1 MPIILPSDLPASDIL
16 KKERIFVMNSER
28 AVSQDIRPLE
38 VIIANLM
45 PTKIQTETQ
54 LLRRISNIALQVNVE
69 LLRTD
74 SYVGKNTC
82 FAHLDRF
89 YTVFDQIRHKKYD
102 AMIITGAPVEK
113 MDFHDVQYWDE
124 LRQIMDFAR
133 TNVFSTMFIC
143 WASQAAWYHYYGV
156 QKYEYEKKLFGVFE
170 VDVLKRNALTN
181 GFDDSF
187 FVPHSRYTYC
197 KPEDIS
203 RIDDMQIVAASDRVG
218 VHMAATTDNR
228 LLFVTGHGEY
238 DTTTLDDEYRRDAG
252 MGLKTAIPENYYRE
266 NNPDNEIT
274 VRWKAHSNLLFSNW
288 LNYCVYQETP
298 YNLED
303 ITEKKL

>member
-1 MPIILPSDLPASDIL
+1 MDSD
-16 KKERIFVMNSER
+16 R
-28 AVSQDIRPLE
+28 ARSQDIRPLE

-54 LLRRISNIALQVNVE
+54 LLRRISNIALQVNIE

-74 SYVGKNTC
+74 SYVGKNTSLD
-82 FAHLDRF
+82 HLERF
-89 YTVFDQIRHKKYD
+89 YTVFDRIRHKKYD

-113 MDFHDVQYWDE
+113 MDFQDVRYWDE
-124 LRQIMDFAR
+124 LRKIMDFAR

-143 WASQAAWYHYYGV
+143 WAAQAAWHHYYGL
-156 QKYEYEKKLFGVFE
+156 QKHEYEKKLFGVFE
-170 VDVLKRNALTN
+170 VDVLERNALTS

-197 KPEDIS
+197 KREDIA

-218 VHMAATTDNR
+218 VHIAVTRDNR

-238 DTTTLDDEYRRDAG
+238 DTTTLDAEYRRDADK
-252 MGLKTAIPENYYRE
+252 GLATAIPENYYR
-266 NNPDNEIT
+266 DNDPSREIT
-274 VRWKAHSNLLFSNW
+274 VRWKAHSNLFFSNW

-298 YNLED
+298 YHLEE
-303 ITEKKL
+303 ITEKKV

>member
-16 KKERIFVMNSER
+16 KKERIFVMDSKR
-28 AVSQDIRPLE
+28 ARSQDIRPLE

-74 SYVGKNTC
+74 SYVGKHTSLD
-82 FAHLDRF
+82 HLDRF

-113 MDFHDVQYWDE
+113 LGFHDVQYWDE

-143 WASQAAWYHYYGV
+143 WAAQAAWYHYYGI
-156 QKYEYEKKLFGVFE
+156 QKHAYGEKLFGVFE
-170 VDVLKRNALTN
+170 VDVLQQNVLTS

-197 KPEDIS
+197 KREDIDS
-203 RIDDMQIVAASDRVG
+203 IKGMQVLAASEKVG
-218 VHMAATTDNR
+218 VHMAATHDNR

-238 DTTTLDDEYRRDAG
+238 DTSTLDDEYKRDKAG
-252 MGLKTAIPENYYRE
+252 GMTTAIPENYYR
-266 NNPDNEIT
+266 DNDPSKQIA
-274 VRWKAHSNLLFSNW
+274 VRWKAHSNLFFSNW

-298 YNLED
+298 YHLED
-303 ITEKKL
+303 ITEKAL